1 MERLV
6 RAAPTARGYPADM
19 AKVGSWLLNWVRQPE
34 PIRATRQAGKIQPGT
49 VEGPAAALT
58 VAAGRPAGCAE
69 RPSGEMESSTRLGMM
84 SAPPMQ
90 AVTTAAMRQPRSVT
104 RAKHR
109 GLNTAPRNAGGG
121 HGQPDDQAVAGFEPV
136 VQHHRHDDHD
146 AAHAD
151 ACKGAG
157 QIPLPQAVKKV
168 YAAEGQGQDGAQSG
182 HDGLAA
188 VSEKQPE
195 VTPTAAAEAR
205 ERMV

>member
-1 MERLV
+1 MHSLPATLPVMERLV

-84 SAPPMQ
+84 MSAPPMQ
-90 AVTTAAMRQPRSVT
+90 AVTTAAMRQPR
-104 RAKHR
+104 AAM
-109 GLNTAPRNAGGG
+109 TA
-121 HGQPDDQAVAGFEPV
+121 
-136 VQHHRHDDHD
+136 
-146 AAHAD
+146 
-151 ACKGAG
+151 
-157 QIPLPQAVKKV
+157 LPPYRKN
-168 YAAEGQGQDGAQSG
+168 SR
-182 HDGLAA
+182 
-188 VSEKQPE
+188 E

>member
-49 VEGPAAALT
+49 VEGPAALT

-84 SAPPMQ
+84 MSAPPMQ
-90 AVTTAAMRQPRSVT
+90 AVTTAAMRQPRAVT
-104 RAKHR
+104 KAEHR
-109 GLNTAPRNAGGG
+109 GLNTAPAMPEEDMASPMIRPLWALNQLFSTTGMMTMMQLMPMPAKA
-121 HGQPDDQAVAGFEPV
+121 PDRY
-136 VQHHRHDDHD
+136 HCHRLSKKYMLPKDRARMAPR
-146 AAHAD
+146 AAMTA
-151 ACKGAG
+151 
-157 QIPLPQAVKKV
+157 LPPYRKN
-168 YAAEGQGQDGAQSG
+168 SR
-182 HDGLAA
+182 
-188 VSEKQPE
+188 E